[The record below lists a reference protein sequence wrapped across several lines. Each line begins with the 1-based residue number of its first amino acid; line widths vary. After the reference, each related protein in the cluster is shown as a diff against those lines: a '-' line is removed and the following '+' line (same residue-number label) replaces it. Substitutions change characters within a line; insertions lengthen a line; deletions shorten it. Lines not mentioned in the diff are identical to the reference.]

1 MICEKAMLTAVH
13 ISMWTA
19 SKHDK
24 QVSRDV
30 ANQHG
35 AHQNAG
41 RYNKQLLAE
50 AGKLEAVRQIAGEVR
65 QYHYKVTLPWSDD
78 GYRILP
84 SSLYFEHAE
93 KMRGFKATFD
103 EATEDFLCEYP
114 IYIEGAR
121 QALNGLFREEDY
133 PNPEKVREKFDLRV
147 EILPIPTGD
156 DFRVNL
162 SEEEESRIRQQ
173 IDEGVRDS
181 LSKAHRDL
189 WLRLKDVLERMIV
202 RLGDPKAIFR
212 DSLVGNVVE
221 LVDLLPNLNIA
232 QDSNLTAFVEEI
244 RNRLCGHS
252 PDELRRDQ
260 STRQST
266 AEAAAEIM
274 NRMAAYMG
282 DAR

>member
-1 MICEKAMLTAVH
+1 MISEKAMLTAVH
-13 ISMWTA
+13 ISIWTA

-41 RYNKQLLAE
+41 RYK
-50 AGKLEAVRQIAGEVR
+50 
-65 QYHYKVTLPWSDD
+65 
-78 GYRILP
+78 
-84 SSLYFEHAE
+84 
-93 KMRGFKATFD
+93 
-103 EATEDFLCEYP
+103 
-114 IYIEGAR
+114 
-121 QALNGLFREEDY
+121 
-133 PNPEKVREKFDLRV
+133 
-147 EILPIPTGD
+147 
-156 DFRVNL
+156 
-162 SEEEESRIRQQ
+162 
-173 IDEGVRDS
+173 
-181 LSKAHRDL
+181 
-189 WLRLKDVLERMIV
+189 
-202 RLGDPKAIFR
+202 
-212 DSLVGNVVE
+212 VE

-274 NRMAAYMG
+274 KRMSAYIG
-282 DAR
+282 EAR